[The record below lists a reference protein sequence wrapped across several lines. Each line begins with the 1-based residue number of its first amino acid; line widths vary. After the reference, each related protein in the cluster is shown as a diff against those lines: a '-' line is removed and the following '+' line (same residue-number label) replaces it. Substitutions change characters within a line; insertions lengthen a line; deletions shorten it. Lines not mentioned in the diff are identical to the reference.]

1 MNRFRILI
9 LCVLLLALG
18 GMTALFFYNEQKL
31 EEQKQRVEQL
41 AKEELIT
48 RQKLELE
55 LLRKKANQNAEKPED
70 TTLGNKNVAEEAR
83 IRQLE
88 EENARL
94 RQRSAASEEE
104 AMLITQKTREKR
116 DGDLKAEGEIAKAP
130 ILAKIESYDREQ
142 NLIILTPT
150 GSEPFQKGQ
159 KLSVRRNNSILIDI
173 IIDEL
178 DPESNKYI
186 AEAQRNELF
195 DTHIDLTLRPG
206 DEVINPPAE
215 VAIPLPDLSKPVPM
229 EAIDVPMIPVE

>member
-9 LCVLLLALG
+9 LCVLVLALG

-41 AKEELIT
+41 AKEELIA

-55 LLRKKANQNAEKPED
+55 LLRKNANQSTNQAEDSTPA
-70 TTLGNKNVAEEAR
+70 NKDMSEEAR

-88 EENARL
+88 EENAHL

-104 AMLITQKTREKR
+104 AMLITQKTREQR
-116 DGDLKAEGEIAKAP
+116 EEGLKVDGEIANAP
-130 ILAKIESYDREQ
+130 VLAKIESYDREQ

-150 GSEPFQKGQ
+150 GSTPLQKGQ

-195 DTHIDLTLRPG
+195 DKNLDLTLRQG
-206 DEVINPPAE
+206 DEVISPPAS
-215 VAIPLPDLSKPVPM
+215 AIITLPDLSKPVPM
-229 EAIDVPMIPVE
+229 EAVDVPMIPAE

>member
-48 RQKLELE
+48 RQRLELE
-55 LLRKKANQNAEKPED
+55 LLRKAANQSTEQPED
-70 TTLGNKNVAEEAR
+70 TTPEDKNVAEEAR

-116 DGDLKAEGEIAKAP
+116 DENLKAEGEIAQAP
-130 ILAKIESYDREQ
+130 ILAKVESYDREQ

-150 GSEPFQKGQ
+150 SSTPLQKGQ
-159 KLSVRRNNSILIDI
+159 KFSVRRNNSILVDI

-195 DTHIDLTLRPG
+195 DKNLDLTLRPG

-215 VAIPLPDLSKPVPM
+215 TILPLPDLSKPVPM
-229 EAIDVPMIPVE
+229 EAIDVPMIPAE

>member
-41 AKEELIT
+41 AKEELIS

-55 LLRKKANQNAEKPED
+55 LLRKNANQTTEQPEEAAPKD
-70 TTLGNKNVAEEAR
+70 KNLAEETR

-104 AMLITQKTREKR
+104 AMLITQKTREQR
-116 DGDLKAEGEIAKAP
+116 DENLKVEGEIAKAP
-130 ILAKIESYDREQ
+130 ILAKVESYDREQ
-142 NLIILTPT
+142 NLIILSPT
-150 GSEPFQKGQ
+150 GSQPLQKGQ
-159 KLSVRRNNSILIDI
+159 KLSVRRNNSILVDI

-195 DTHIDLTLRPG
+195 DKNLDLTLRPG

-215 VAIPLPDLSKPVPM
+215 VAIPHPSLSKPVPM

>member
-41 AKEELIT
+41 AKEELIS

-55 LLRKKANQNAEKPED
+55 LLRKNANQTTEQPEEAAPKD
-70 TTLGNKNVAEEAR
+70 KNLAEETR

-104 AMLITQKTREKR
+104 AMLITQKTREQR
-116 DGDLKAEGEIAKAP
+116 DENLKVEGEIAKAP
-130 ILAKIESYDREQ
+130 ILAKVESYDREQ
-142 NLIILTPT
+142 NLIILSPT
-150 GSEPFQKGQ
+150 GSQPLQKGQ
-159 KLSVRRNNSILIDI
+159 KLSVRRNNSILVDI

-195 DTHIDLTLRPG
+195 DKNLDLTLRPG

-215 VAIPLPDLSKPVPM
+215 VAIPLPSLSKPVPM